1 MKNDSFIKKLQKRI
15 PSIQIYAERGKYH
28 AVHEGTLLT
37 WRTQPKWDN
46 EEVIEA
52 TGFHTKGVDQES
64 DPYTD
69 YYPGTF
75 WENGTQAIDRLVP
88 PPPKFKPGSLVRG
101 KAENKRAKRHG
112 YAGQTALVTKASGKY
127 MSLQFVCHEYNAKI
141 NNAMTNPWNSITY
154 PVRDFELVSG

>member
-37 WRTQPKWDN
+37 WRTSPKWDN
-46 EEVIEA
+46 KEVIEA

-64 DPYTD
+64 CPQTD

-75 WENGTQAIDRLVP
+75 WDNGTQAIDRLCP
-88 PPPKFKPGSLVRG
+88 PPNKFKAGQLVRG
-101 KAENKRAKRHG
+101 KDNKRANRWG
-112 YAGQTALVTKASGKY
+112 YASKTALVTKAPPGDRFV
-127 MSLQFVCHEYNAKI
+127 LQWVDHEDNHTSSYN
-141 NNAMTNPWNSITY
+141 NYY
-154 PVRDFELVSG
+154 PTRDFELVSG

>member
-1 MKNDSFIKKLQKRI
+1 MKNESFVKKLKKRI
-15 PSIQIYAERGKYH
+15 PGIEVIEDSHRWS
-28 AVHEGTLLT
+28 AVHDGTLLT

-46 EEVIEA
+46 KEIIEA
-52 TGFHTKGVDQES
+52 AGFHTQGVDQES
-64 DPYTD
+64 DPHTD

-75 WENGTQAIDRLVP
+75 WDNGTQAIDRLCP

-101 KAENKRAKRHG
+101 KDNKRAQRLG

-127 MSLQFVCHEYNAKI
+127 MSLQFVCHEYNTKI

>member
-1 MKNDSFIKKLQKRI
+1 MKNESFVKKLKKRI
-15 PSIQIYAERGKYH
+15 PGIEVVEDSHRWS

-37 WRTQPKWDN
+37 WRTSPKWDN

-75 WENGTQAIDRLVP
+75 WSNGTQAIDRLCP
-88 PPPKFKPGSLVRG
+88 PPNKFKTGQLVRG
-101 KAENKRAKRHG
+101 KDNKRANRWG
-112 YAGQTALVTKASGKY
+112 YAGKTALVTKAPSGDQVV
-127 MSLQFVCHEYNAKI
+127 LQFVGADAIEYKSY
-141 NNAMTNPWNSITY
+141 NNYY
-154 PVRDFELVSG
+154 PTRDFELVSG